1 MAGAISSLG
10 IGSGTLTSDVIDKLK
25 DADNS
30 ILVKPVERKI
40 ESNTSKTAELSMVTT
55 MLATLKVSTS
65 TLSDD
70 TTYLSRSTSV
80 TGDSVTA
87 TANSGV
93 SIQDID
99 VSVKQLAK
107 QSIFESSNTFSDLDS
122 NVLSSGSNSNF
133 SFFLGSSKLTVN
145 LGDGA
150 VSLSDLVT
158 KINDS
163 AGDKVTASTM
173 NVGGDNP
180 YKLILKSKETGEH
193 NQIYF
198 GESLDAEAVISND
211 LKAGMS
217 INGVDIVD
225 SDTNY
230 DSINS
235 LIDAI
240 NEKVDETNIKAYN
253 NSGTISLKSL
263 DGSEID
269 IEDSNS
275 GADWTNLGFTVDIGN
290 PEVSAISDG
299 SGSLDAI
306 STFTNL
312 KSGMSINGID
322 IIDSDTTYNSL
333 DDLIDAINAKKDE
346 TNVQAYNNNGQIK
359 LTGID
364 GNEIDI
370 EDSNSGADW
379 ESLGFTVNVGGI
391 EVLADSNDSLDG
403 ASMANDLKAGMSI
416 NGVDILDSDTNYDS
430 LDDLIDA
437 INAKKD
443 ETNVQAYNNNGQIKL
458 KGIDGSAIDIED
470 TNNGADWGA
479 LGFTVD
485 VGNPE
490 VSAIA
495 DDDNNDKTRAI
506 IDALGINMLQKSQ
519 NAHFTFNGVKIAR
532 STNAVDDLVIGLTL
546 ELQKVDSIGDS
557 STIKIQ
563 RDDSGM
569 IDSVREMVASY
580 NQVLNKLTEV
590 TDYNDET
597 GEAGTF
603 QGESTISRIKSS
615 LNRILLTS
623 DFTQDIHNLIDVGIE
638 LNEGGL
644 LTFDETKLQSKLSED
659 SEAVEKLFRGY
670 TASVRGS
677 DVEFDGIF
685 AKMNKELDSLIGD
698 SGSVSLYEG
707 NLKSNKK
714 RLEEERDKA
723 IERIDVRYEI
733 MSNKFAAYDAM
744 ISSMNSSFS
753 ALQMQIDAM
762 VSSK

>member
-1 MAGAISSLG
+1 MSGAISSLG
-10 IGSGTLTSDVIDKLK
+10 LGSGTLTSDVIDSLK
-25 DADNS
+25 EADNS
-30 ILVKPVERKI
+30 IMVAPTDRKI
-40 ESNTSKTAELSMVTT
+40 EDNRSKTSELSMVST

-87 TANSGV
+87 TANAGV

-99 VSVKQLAK
+99 VGVKQLAK

-122 NVLSSGSNSNF
+122 NVLASGTASAF
-133 SFFLGSSKLTVN
+133 SFFLGASKVTVS

-150 VSLSDLVT
+150 VSLSELVT
-158 KINDS
+158 KINDI

-180 YKLILKSKETGEH
+180 YKLILKSKDTGDN

-198 GESLDAEAVISND
+198 GEALDGGAVTSNEV
-211 LKAGMS
+211 KTGMS

-225 SDTNY
+225 SDTDY
-230 DSINS
+230 DSIDS
-235 LIDAI
+235 LINAI
-240 NEKVDETNIKAYN
+240 NEKASETNVKAHN

-269 IEDSNS
+269 IEDTND
-275 GADWTNLGFTVDIGN
+275 GADWTNLGFTVD
-290 PEVSAISDG
+290 
-299 SGSLDAI
+299 
-306 STFTNL
+306 
-312 KSGMSINGID
+312 
-322 IIDSDTTYNSL
+322 
-333 DDLIDAINAKKDE
+333 
-346 TNVQAYNNNGQIK
+346 
-359 LTGID
+359 
-364 GNEIDI
+364 
-370 EDSNSGADW
+370 AD
-379 ESLGFTVNVGGI
+379 
-391 EVLADSNDSLDG
+391 
-403 ASMANDLKAGMSI
+403 
-416 NGVDILDSDTNYDS
+416 
-430 LDDLIDA
+430 
-437 INAKKD
+437 
-443 ETNVQAYNNNGQIKL
+443 
-458 KGIDGSAIDIED
+458 
-470 TNNGADWGA
+470 
-479 LGFTVD
+479 
-485 VGNPE
+485 NPE

-495 DDDNNDKTRAI
+495 DSGDDKTRSI

-519 NAHFTFNGVKIAR
+519 DANFTFNGVDITR
-532 STNAVDDLVIGLTL
+532 NTNTVSDLVVGLTL
-546 ELQKVDSIGDS
+546 ELQKVDDTDEN
-557 STIKIQ
+557 STIKIK
-563 RDDSGM
+563 RDDGGM
-569 IDSVREMVASY
+569 VDSVKEMVAAY

-590 TDYNDET
+590 TDYNSET
-597 GEAGTF
+597 DEAGAF

-644 LTFDETKLQSKLSED
+644 LTFDEAKLQSKLSED

-670 TASVRGS
+670 TATVRGS

-685 AKMNKELDSLIGD
+685 AKMNKELDGLIGD